1 MRKSRPPYSVEYR
14 QRILELA
21 RQGRSP
27 VELAREFEPAR
38 QTIWLWIKQAGIDA
52 GDLDGVSTDEKQ
64 ELVRL
69 RREVAVLREEKE
81 ILAKAAA
88 WFAEETAR
96 TPRGRSNS

>member
-1 MRKSRPPYSVEYR
+1 MQKPRAPYPAEYR

-21 RQGRSP
+21 RQGRSAGD
-27 VELAREFEPAR
+27 LAREFEPSR
-38 QTIWLWIKQAGIDA
+38 QTIWLWSKQAGIDA
-52 GDLDGVSTDEKQ
+52 GNLEGVTTDEKQ

-69 RREVAVLREEKE
+69 RKEVAVLREEKE